1 MGSHMQEVTTMSDIH
16 AGAELVQPLDLDAL
30 EATAREYEAEA
41 SALTSKADAIRQIIE
56 GVLALN
62 GTAGAVLTRR
72 FEAHR
77 TAFEMRA
84 LDPTGPRG
92 PKAVMQIITEQN
104 DPDHVW
110 KVVDVKREMLRRGWA
125 PTPKAVEASIKR
137 LRDDGA
143 LVQVSYGHYKLPP
156 QAGDPQES
164 IPEVAA

>member
-1 MGSHMQEVTTMSDIH
+1 MGSHMQEVVMEHTH
-16 AGAELVQPLDLDAL
+16 AEGAALVQPLDLEAL

-41 SALTSKADAIRQIIE
+41 SALNSKADAIRQIIE

-77 TAFEMRA
+77 TAFEMRP

-92 PKAVMQIITEQN
+92 PKAVMQIVTEQ
-104 DPDHVW
+104 PDDRVW
-110 KVVDVKREMLRRGWA
+110 KVVELKREMLRRGWA

-137 LRDDGA
+137 LRDDGT
-143 LVQVSYGHYKLPP
+143 LVQVSYGHYRLPLQAEDP
-156 QAGDPQES
+156 QAS
-164 IPEVAA
+164 IQEVAA